1 MQRFNINWTAK
12 ALVNQMEKGKVNYDN
27 AVQRNLVWDAEKKS
41 LLIHSM
47 IYGYAIPAMYFTRD
61 ENGVYDSL
69 DGKQRSNTISEFLHD
84 EFALS
89 TDTPAVVDDNG
100 CVDDVSGL
108 YFSQLPEWA
117 RDRIKDYNLTI
128 YYYEGMT
135 ETEIREFFRR
145 LNNGKPLSAIELTR
159 ANVPSLMIFQQLA
172 KHKAIQ
178 FVVSEAGR
186 KRFTDEMIA
195 MQLYQLITEE
205 SPDFSTR
212 PFREWAGKVE
222 VGSEVLD
229 TINSGLDAYSVFAR
243 SLIDVNNK
251 VFRTV
256 KGRTHFISCA
266 YYCCLAV
273 KNGVSQDEINL
284 TLTEFFSGHPSAS
297 PEYNHTVSAG
307 SAKPASVQTR
317 RDVMRSLLP
326 ATDEVEED
334 GLIEDGK
341 EEAYRYM
348 ADVVELSDTEA
359 KYFGMD
365 MEQYRE
371 TTGED
376 TDNHEA
382 PSGPGGDYSP
392 SHPRDAPGMSVSDFI

>member
-27 AVQRNLVWDAEKKS
+27 AVQRSLVWDVEKKS

-69 DGKQRSNTISEFLHD
+69 DGKQRSNAISEFLHD

-89 TDTPAVVDDNG
+89 ADTPSVMDENG
-100 CVDDVSGL
+100 CMEDISGM

-117 RDRIKDYNLTI
+117 QDKIKDYNLTI
-128 YYYEGMT
+128 YYYADMT
-135 ETEIREFFRR
+135 EQEIREFFRR

-159 ANVPSLMIFQQLA
+159 ANVPSLTIFQQLA
-172 KHKAIQ
+172 KHSAIQ

-205 SPDFSTR
+205 SPDFSTK
-212 PFREWAGKVE
+212 PFREWASRVDVDNK
-222 VGSEVLD
+222 VLD
-229 TINSGLDAYSVFAR
+229 AINAGLDAYMVFAK

-251 VFRTV
+251 VLRTV

-273 KNGVSQDEINL
+273 ENGVSQDEINR
-284 TLTEFFSGHPSAS
+284 TLTEFFSGHPSIS

-307 SAKPASVQTR
+307 SAKPTSVQTR
-317 RDVMRSLLP
+317 RETMWSLLP
-326 ATDEVEED
+326 ATNEAEEPD
-334 GLIEDGK
+334 LEKTDLDDADDSEQF
-341 EEAYRYM
+341 EEEGY
-348 ADVVELSDTEA
+348 
-359 KYFGMD
+359 
-365 MEQYRE
+365 
-371 TTGED
+371 
-376 TDNHEA
+376 
-382 PSGPGGDYSP
+382 
-392 SHPRDAPGMSVSDFI
+392 VS

>member
-27 AVQRNLVWDAEKKS
+27 AVQRNLVWDVEKKS

-61 ENGVYDSL
+61 ESGVYDSL
-69 DGKQRSNTISEFLHD
+69 DGKQRSNTISEYLHD

-100 CVDDVSGL
+100 CVEDVSGL

-117 RDRIKDYNLTI
+117 QDKIKDYNLTI

-135 ETEIREFFRR
+135 EAEVREFFRR

-159 ANVPSLMIFQQLA
+159 ANVPSLTIFQQLA

-195 MQLYQLITEE
+195 MQLYQLITEK
-205 SPDFSTR
+205 SPDFSTK
-212 PFREWAGKVE
+212 PFREWASKVE
-222 VGSEVLD
+222 VDSEVLD
-229 TINSGLDAYSVFAR
+229 TINAGLDAYSVFAR

-251 VFRTV
+251 VLRTV

-273 KNGVSQDEINL
+273 QYDVNQDEINR
-284 TLTEFFSGHPSAS
+284 TLTEFFSGHPSIS

-307 SAKPASVQTR
+307 SAKPTSVQTR

-326 ATDEVEED
+326 VIDEVKEPDQGEADPDNVVDSEQFEEED
-334 GLIEDGK
+334 
-341 EEAYRYM
+341 
-348 ADVVELSDTEA
+348 
-359 KYFGMD
+359 
-365 MEQYRE
+365 
-371 TTGED
+371 
-376 TDNHEA
+376 HE
-382 PSGPGGDYSP
+382 S
-392 SHPRDAPGMSVSDFI
+392 

>member
-27 AVQRNLVWDAEKKS
+27 AVQRNLVWDTEKKS

-61 ENGVYDSL
+61 ESGVYDSL

-84 EFALS
+84 EFAL
-89 TDTPAVVDDNG
+89 TPDTPAVVDDNG
-100 CVDDVSGL
+100 NVEDVSGL

-135 ETEIREFFRR
+135 EAEIREFFRR

-159 ANVPSLMIFQQLA
+159 ANVPSLTIFQQLA

-195 MQLYQLITEE
+195 MQLYQLITEK
-205 SPDFSTR
+205 SPDFSTK
-212 PFREWAGKVE
+212 PFREWASKVE
-222 VGSEVLD
+222 VDSEVLD
-229 TINSGLDAYSVFAR
+229 TINAGLDAYSVFAR

-251 VFRTV
+251 VLRTV

-273 KNGVSQDEINL
+273 QYDVNQDEINR
-284 TLTEFFSGHPSAS
+284 TLTEFFSGHPSIS

-307 SAKPASVQTR
+307 SAKPTSVQTR
-317 RDVMRSLLP
+317 RGVIQSLLP
-326 ATDEVEED
+326 VTDEMGEPEPEDVDLEGTDDTEQFEEED
-334 GLIEDGK
+334 H
-341 EEAYRYM
+341 A
-348 ADVVELSDTEA
+348 V
-359 KYFGMD
+359 
-365 MEQYRE
+365 
-371 TTGED
+371 
-376 TDNHEA
+376 
-382 PSGPGGDYSP
+382 
-392 SHPRDAPGMSVSDFI
+392 

>member
-27 AVQRNLVWDAEKKS
+27 AVQRNLVWDEEKKS

-61 ENGVYDSL
+61 EDGIYDSL
-69 DGKQRSNTISEFLHD
+69 DGKQRSNAISEFLHD

-89 TDTPAVVDDNG
+89 INTPAVVDDNG
-100 CVDDVSGL
+100 GVEDVSGL
-108 YFSQLPEWA
+108 RFSQLPEWA
-117 RDRIKDYNLTI
+117 QDRIKDYNLTI

-159 ANVPSLMIFQQLA
+159 ANVPCITIFQQLA
-172 KHKAIQ
+172 RHKAIQ

-205 SPDFSTR
+205 YPDFSTK
-212 PFREWAGKVE
+212 PFREWASKVE
-222 VGSEVLD
+222 VNSETLD
-229 TINSGLDAYSVFAR
+229 AINAGLDAYMVFAR
-243 SLIDVNNK
+243 SLMDVNNK
-251 VFRTV
+251 VLRTV
-256 KGRTHFISCA
+256 KVRTHFISCA

-273 KNGVSQDEINL
+273 ESGVEREEINR
-284 TLTEFFSGHPSAS
+284 TLTEFFSGHPSVS

-307 SAKPASVQTR
+307 SAKPTSVQTR

-326 ATDEVEED
+326 VVED
-334 GLIEDGK
+334 
-341 EEAYRYM
+341 EEADPEKVDLDNVGDS
-348 ADVVELSDTEA
+348 AQFE
-359 KYFGMD
+359 
-365 MEQYRE
+365 
-371 TTGED
+371 GE
-376 TDNHEA
+376 NYV
-382 PSGPGGDYSP
+382 P
-392 SHPRDAPGMSVSDFI
+392 

>member
-27 AVQRNLVWDAEKKS
+27 AVQRSLVWDEDKKS
-41 LLIHSM
+41 LFIHSM

-69 DGKQRSNTISEFLHD
+69 DGKQRSNTISEYLHD

-100 CVDDVSGL
+100 CVEDVSGL
-108 YFSQLPEWA
+108 YFSQLPEWV

-135 ETEIREFFRR
+135 EAEVREFFRR

-159 ANVPSLMIFQQLA
+159 ANVPSLTIFQQLA

-195 MQLYQLITEE
+195 MQLYQLITEK
-205 SPDFSTR
+205 SPDFSTK
-212 PFREWAGKVE
+212 PFREWASKVE
-222 VGSEVLD
+222 VDSEVLD
-229 TINSGLDAYSVFAR
+229 TINAGLDAYSVFAR

-251 VFRTV
+251 VLRTV

-273 KNGVSQDEINL
+273 QYDVNQDEINR
-284 TLTEFFSGHPSAS
+284 TLTEFFSGHPSIS

-307 SAKPASVQTR
+307 SAKPTSVQTR

-326 ATDEVEED
+326 VIDEVEEPNQGEAD
-334 GLIEDGK
+334 PDNVVDSEQFEEED
-341 EEAYRYM
+341 
-348 ADVVELSDTEA
+348 
-359 KYFGMD
+359 
-365 MEQYRE
+365 
-371 TTGED
+371 
-376 TDNHEA
+376 HE
-382 PSGPGGDYSP
+382 S
-392 SHPRDAPGMSVSDFI
+392 

>member
-27 AVQRNLVWDAEKKS
+27 AVQRNLVWDEDKKS

-47 IYGYAIPAMYFTRD
+47 ISGYAIPAMYFTRD
-61 ENGVYDSL
+61 ESGVYDSL

-89 TDTPAVVDDNG
+89 SNTPAVVDDNG
-100 CVDDVSGL
+100 GVDDVSGL
-108 YFSQLPEWA
+108 CFSQLPEWA
-117 RDRIKDYNLTI
+117 QDRIKDYNLTI

-159 ANVPSLMIFQQLA
+159 ANVPSLTMFQQLA

-205 SPDFSTR
+205 SPDFSTK
-212 PFREWAGKVE
+212 PFREWASKSE
-222 VGSEVLD
+222 VDSEVLD
-229 TINSGLDAYSVFAR
+229 TISSGLDAYWTFAK
-243 SLIDVNNK
+243 SLVDVNNR
-251 VFRTV
+251 VLRTV

-266 YYCCLAV
+266 YFCSLAV
-273 KNGVSQDEINL
+273 EKGVGQNEINR
-284 TLTEFFSGHPSAS
+284 TLTGFFSGHPSMS

-307 SAKPASVQTR
+307 SAKPTSVQTR
-317 RDVMRSLLP
+317 RDVMRSLLL
-326 ATDEVEED
+326 ATDEAEEPD
-334 GLIEDGK
+334 LEEVGLDEMDDSEQF
-341 EEAYRYM
+341 EEEHA
-348 ADVVELSDTEA
+348 V
-359 KYFGMD
+359 
-365 MEQYRE
+365 
-371 TTGED
+371 
-376 TDNHEA
+376 
-382 PSGPGGDYSP
+382 
-392 SHPRDAPGMSVSDFI
+392 

>member
-27 AVQRNLVWDAEKKS
+27 AVQRSLVWDIEKKS
-41 LLIHSM
+41 LLVHSM

-69 DGKQRSNTISEFLHD
+69 DGKQRSNTISEYLHD

-100 CVDDVSGL
+100 CVEDVSGL
-108 YFSQLPEWA
+108 YFSQLPEWV

-135 ETEIREFFRR
+135 EAEVREFFRR

-159 ANVPSLMIFQQLA
+159 ANVPSLAIFQQLA

-205 SPDFSTR
+205 SPDFSTK
-212 PFREWAGKVE
+212 PFREWASKVE
-222 VGSEVLD
+222 VDSEVLD
-229 TINSGLDAYSVFAR
+229 TINAGLDAYSVFAR

-251 VFRTV
+251 VLRTV

-273 KNGVSQDEINL
+273 QYDVNQDEINR
-284 TLTEFFSGHPSAS
+284 TLTEFFSGHPSIS

-307 SAKPASVQTR
+307 SAKPTSVQTR

-326 ATDEVEED
+326 VIDEVEEPD
-334 GLIEDGK
+334 QGEADPDNVVDSEQFEEED
-341 EEAYRYM
+341 
-348 ADVVELSDTEA
+348 
-359 KYFGMD
+359 
-365 MEQYRE
+365 
-371 TTGED
+371 
-376 TDNHEA
+376 HE
-382 PSGPGGDYSP
+382 S
-392 SHPRDAPGMSVSDFI
+392 

>member
-27 AVQRNLVWDAEKKS
+27 AVQRSLVWDIEKKS
-41 LLIHSM
+41 LLVHSM

-61 ENGVYDSL
+61 ESGVYDSL
-69 DGKQRSNTISEFLHD
+69 DGKQRSNTISEYLHD

-100 CVDDVSGL
+100 CVEDVSGL

-117 RDRIKDYNLTI
+117 QDKIKDYNLTI

-135 ETEIREFFRR
+135 EAEVREFFRR

-159 ANVPSLMIFQQLA
+159 ANVPSLAIFQQLA

-205 SPDFSTR
+205 SPDFSTK
-212 PFREWAGKVE
+212 PFREWASKVE
-222 VGSEVLD
+222 VDSEVLD

-243 SLIDVNNK
+243 SLMDVNNK
-251 VFRTV
+251 VLRTV

-273 KNGVSQDEINL
+273 QYDVSQDEINH
-284 TLTEFFSGHPSAS
+284 TLTEFFSGHPSIS

-307 SAKPASVQTR
+307 SAKPTSVQTR
-317 RDVMRSLLP
+317 RDVMQSLLP
-326 ATDEVEED
+326 VADEVEEPDPEDDD
-334 GLIEDGK
+334 GDGFDNMDEPEQFK
-341 EEAYRYM
+341 EEEYA
-348 ADVVELSDTEA
+348 V
-359 KYFGMD
+359 
-365 MEQYRE
+365 
-371 TTGED
+371 
-376 TDNHEA
+376 
-382 PSGPGGDYSP
+382 
-392 SHPRDAPGMSVSDFI
+392 

>member
-27 AVQRNLVWDAEKKS
+27 AVQRNLVWDEEKKS

-61 ENGVYDSL
+61 EDGIYDSL
-69 DGKQRSNTISEFLHD
+69 DGKQRSNAISEFLHD

-89 TDTPAVVDDNG
+89 INTPAVVDDNG
-100 CVDDVSGL
+100 GVEDVSGL
-108 YFSQLPEWA
+108 HFSQLPEWA

-159 ANVPSLMIFQQLA
+159 ANVPCLTIFQQLA
-172 KHKAIQ
+172 RHKAIQ

-205 SPDFSTR
+205 SPDFSTK
-212 PFREWAGKVE
+212 PFREWASKVE
-222 VGSEVLD
+222 VNSEILD
-229 TINSGLDAYSVFAR
+229 AINAGLDAYMVFAR

-251 VFRTV
+251 VLRTV

-273 KNGVSQDEINL
+273 ESGVERDEINR
-284 TLTEFFSGHPSAS
+284 TLTEFFSGHPSVS
-297 PEYNHTVSAG
+297 PEYNHTVSAD
-307 SAKPASVQTR
+307 SAKPTSVQTR

-326 ATDEVEED
+326 
-334 GLIEDGK
+334 
-341 EEAYRYM
+341 
-348 ADVVELSDTEA
+348 VVEDEETDPA
-359 KYFGMD
+359 KVDLDNVGDSAQF
-365 MEQYRE
+365 E
-371 TTGED
+371 GE
-376 TDNHEA
+376 NYV
-382 PSGPGGDYSP
+382 P
-392 SHPRDAPGMSVSDFI
+392 

>member
-27 AVQRNLVWDAEKKS
+27 AVQRNLVWDADKKS

-61 ENGVYDSL
+61 ENGIYDSL

-89 TDTPAVVDDNG
+89 TDTPTVIDDNG

-145 LNNGKPLSAIELTR
+145 LNNGKPLSSIELTR
-159 ANVPSLMIFQQLA
+159 ANVPSLSIFQQLA

-178 FVVSEAGR
+178 FVVSDAGR
-186 KRFTDEMIA
+186 KQFTDEMIA
-195 MQLYQLITEE
+195 MQLYQLITEK
-205 SPDFSTR
+205 SPDFSTK
-212 PFREWAGKVE
+212 PFREWASKVE
-222 VGSEVLD
+222 VDSEVLD
-229 TINSGLDAYSVFAR
+229 TISSGLDAYSVFAR

-251 VFRTV
+251 VLRTV
-256 KGRTHFISCA
+256 KGRTHFISCV
-266 YYCCLAV
+266 YYCSLAV
-273 KNGVSQDEINL
+273 ENGVSQDKINR
-284 TLTEFFSGHPSAS
+284 TLAEFFSGHPSTS

-307 SAKPASVQTR
+307 SAKPTSVQTR

-326 ATDEVEED
+326 SADEVEEPD
-334 GLIEDGK
+334 P
-341 EEAYRYM
+341 EEVGF
-348 ADVVELSDTEA
+348 DDI
-359 KYFGMD
+359 D
-365 MEQYRE
+365 DPEQFE
-371 TTGED
+371 E
-376 TDNHEA
+376 E
-382 PSGPGGDYSP
+382 S
-392 SHPRDAPGMSVSDFI
+392 

>member
-27 AVQRNLVWDAEKKS
+27 AVQRSLVWDVEKKS

-89 TDTPAVVDDNG
+89 ADTSAVVDENG
-100 CVDDVSGL
+100 SMEDISGM

-117 RDRIKDYNLTI
+117 QDKIKDYNLTI

-135 ETEIREFFRR
+135 EAEVREFFRR

-159 ANVPSLMIFQQLA
+159 ANVPSLTIFQQLA

-195 MQLYQLITEE
+195 MQLYQLITEK
-205 SPDFSTR
+205 SPDFSTK
-212 PFREWAGKVE
+212 PFREWASKVE
-222 VGSEVLD
+222 VDSEVLD
-229 TINSGLDAYSVFAR
+229 TINAGLDAYSVFAR

-251 VFRTV
+251 VLRTV

-273 KNGVSQDEINL
+273 QYDVNQDEINR
-284 TLTEFFSGHPSAS
+284 TLTEFFSGHPSIS

-307 SAKPASVQTR
+307 SAKPTSVQTR

-326 ATDEVEED
+326 VIDEVEEPD
-334 GLIEDGK
+334 QGEADPDNVVDSEQFEEED
-341 EEAYRYM
+341 
-348 ADVVELSDTEA
+348 
-359 KYFGMD
+359 
-365 MEQYRE
+365 
-371 TTGED
+371 
-376 TDNHEA
+376 HE
-382 PSGPGGDYSP
+382 S
-392 SHPRDAPGMSVSDFI
+392 

>member
-27 AVQRNLVWDAEKKS
+27 AVQRSLVWDIEKKS
-41 LLIHSM
+41 LLVHSM

-61 ENGVYDSL
+61 ESGVYDSL
-69 DGKQRSNTISEFLHD
+69 DGKQRSNTISEYLHD

-100 CVDDVSGL
+100 CVEDVSGL

-117 RDRIKDYNLTI
+117 QDKIKDYNLTI

-135 ETEIREFFRR
+135 EAEVREFFRR

-159 ANVPSLMIFQQLA
+159 ANVPSLTIFQQLA

-205 SPDFSTR
+205 SPDFSTK
-212 PFREWAGKVE
+212 PFREWASKVE
-222 VGSEVLD
+222 VDSEVLD
-229 TINSGLDAYSVFAR
+229 TINAGLDAYSVFAR

-251 VFRTV
+251 VLRTV

-273 KNGVSQDEINL
+273 QYDVNQDEINR
-284 TLTEFFSGHPSAS
+284 TLTEFFSGHPSIS

-307 SAKPASVQTR
+307 SAKPTSVQTR

-326 ATDEVEED
+326 VIDEVEEPD
-334 GLIEDGK
+334 QGEADPDNVVDSEQFEEED
-341 EEAYRYM
+341 
-348 ADVVELSDTEA
+348 
-359 KYFGMD
+359 
-365 MEQYRE
+365 
-371 TTGED
+371 
-376 TDNHEA
+376 HE
-382 PSGPGGDYSP
+382 S
-392 SHPRDAPGMSVSDFI
+392 

>member
-12 ALVNQMEKGKVNYDN
+12 ALANQMEKGKVNYDN
-27 AVQRNLVWDAEKKS
+27 AVQRNLVWDVEKKS

-61 ENGVYDSL
+61 ESGVYDSL
-69 DGKQRSNTISEFLHD
+69 DGKQRSNTISEYLHD

-100 CVDDVSGL
+100 CVEDVSGL

-117 RDRIKDYNLTI
+117 QDKIKDYNLTI

-135 ETEIREFFRR
+135 EAEVREFFRR

-159 ANVPSLMIFQQLA
+159 ANVPSLTIFQQLA

-195 MQLYQLITEE
+195 MQLYQLITEK
-205 SPDFSTR
+205 SPDFSTK
-212 PFREWAGKVE
+212 PFREWASKVE
-222 VGSEVLD
+222 VDSEVLD
-229 TINSGLDAYSVFAR
+229 TINAGLDVYSVFAR
-243 SLIDVNNK
+243 SLMDVNNK
-251 VFRTV
+251 VLRTV

-266 YYCCLAV
+266 YYCYLAV
-273 KNGVSQDEINL
+273 QYDVSQDEINR
-284 TLTEFFSGHPSAS
+284 TLTEFFSGHPSIS

-326 ATDEVEED
+326 VTDEVEED
-334 GLIEDGK
+334 DLDETDDSEQFED
-341 EEAYRYM
+341 EEYAM
-348 ADVVELSDTEA
+348 
-359 KYFGMD
+359 
-365 MEQYRE
+365 
-371 TTGED
+371 
-376 TDNHEA
+376 
-382 PSGPGGDYSP
+382 
-392 SHPRDAPGMSVSDFI
+392 

>member
-27 AVQRNLVWDAEKKS
+27 AVQRNLVWDEEKKS

-61 ENGVYDSL
+61 EDGIYDSL
-69 DGKQRSNTISEFLHD
+69 DGKQRSNAISEFLHD

-89 TDTPAVVDDNG
+89 INTPAVVDDNG
-100 CVDDVSGL
+100 GVEDVSGL
-108 YFSQLPEWA
+108 HFSQLPEWA

-159 ANVPSLMIFQQLA
+159 ANVPCLTIFQQLA
-172 KHKAIQ
+172 RHKAIQ

-205 SPDFSTR
+205 SPDFSTK
-212 PFREWAGKVE
+212 PFREWASKVE
-222 VGSEVLD
+222 VNSEILD
-229 TINSGLDAYSVFAR
+229 AINAGLDAYMVFAR

-251 VFRTV
+251 VLRTV

-273 KNGVSQDEINL
+273 ESGVERDEINR
-284 TLTEFFSGHPSAS
+284 TLTEFFSGHPSVS

-307 SAKPASVQTR
+307 SAKPTSVQTR

-326 ATDEVEED
+326 
-334 GLIEDGK
+334 
-341 EEAYRYM
+341 
-348 ADVVELSDTEA
+348 VVEDEETDPA
-359 KYFGMD
+359 KVDLDNVGDSAQF
-365 MEQYRE
+365 E
-371 TTGED
+371 GE
-376 TDNHEA
+376 NYV
-382 PSGPGGDYSP
+382 P
-392 SHPRDAPGMSVSDFI
+392 

>member
-12 ALVNQMEKGKVNYDN
+12 ARVNQMEKGKVNYDN
-27 AVQRNLVWDAEKKS
+27 AVQRNLVWDVEKKS

-61 ENGVYDSL
+61 ESGVYDSL
-69 DGKQRSNTISEFLHD
+69 DGKQRSNTISEYLHD

-100 CVDDVSGL
+100 CVEDVSGL

-117 RDRIKDYNLTI
+117 QDKIKDYNLTI

-135 ETEIREFFRR
+135 EAEVREFFRR

-159 ANVPSLMIFQQLA
+159 ANVPSLTIFQQLA

-195 MQLYQLITEE
+195 MQLYQLITEK
-205 SPDFSTR
+205 SPDFSTK
-212 PFREWAGKVE
+212 PFREWASKVE
-222 VGSEVLD
+222 VDSEVLD
-229 TINSGLDAYSVFAR
+229 TINAGLDAYSVFAR

-251 VFRTV
+251 VLRTV

-273 KNGVSQDEINL
+273 QYDVNQDEINR
-284 TLTEFFSGHPSAS
+284 TLTEFFSGHPSIS

-307 SAKPASVQTR
+307 SAKPTSVQTR

-326 ATDEVEED
+326 VIDEVEEPD
-334 GLIEDGK
+334 QGEADPDNVVDSEQFEEED
-341 EEAYRYM
+341 
-348 ADVVELSDTEA
+348 
-359 KYFGMD
+359 
-365 MEQYRE
+365 
-371 TTGED
+371 
-376 TDNHEA
+376 HE
-382 PSGPGGDYSP
+382 S
-392 SHPRDAPGMSVSDFI
+392 

>member
-61 ENGVYDSL
+61 ESGVYDSL
-69 DGKQRSNTISEFLHD
+69 DGKQRSNTISEYLRD

-89 TDTPAVVDDNG
+89 TDTPAIVDDNG
-100 CVDDVSGL
+100 CVEDVSGL

-159 ANVPSLMIFQQLA
+159 ANVPSLAIFQQLA

-195 MQLYQLITEE
+195 MQFYQLITEE
-205 SPDFSTR
+205 APDFSTK
-212 PFREWAGKVE
+212 PFREWASKVE
-222 VGSEVLD
+222 VDSEVLD
-229 TINSGLDAYSVFAR
+229 TISSGLDAYSVFAR
-243 SLIDVNNK
+243 SLMDVNNR
-251 VFRTV
+251 VLRTV
-256 KGRTHFISCA
+256 KGRTHFISCV
-266 YYCCLAV
+266 YYCYLAV
-273 KNGVSQDEINL
+273 EHGVSQEEINR
-284 TLTEFFSGHPSAS
+284 TLTEFFSGHPSTS

-307 SAKPASVQTR
+307 SAKPTSVQTR
-317 RDVMRSLLP
+317 RDVMKSLLP
-326 ATDEVEED
+326 AANEEEEP
-334 GLIEDGK
+334 GL
-341 EEAYRYM
+341 EE
-348 ADVVELSDTEA
+348 TEPDNV
-359 KYFGMD
+359 GD
-365 MEQYRE
+365 SEQFE
-371 TTGED
+371 EKD
-376 TDNHEA
+376 HA
-382 PSGPGGDYSP
+382 
-392 SHPRDAPGMSVSDFI
+392 V

>member
-27 AVQRNLVWDAEKKS
+27 AVQRNLVWDVEKKS

-61 ENGVYDSL
+61 ESGVYDSL
-69 DGKQRSNTISEFLHD
+69 DGKQRSNTISEYLHD

-100 CVDDVSGL
+100 CMEDVSGL

-117 RDRIKDYNLTI
+117 QDKIKDYNLTI

-135 ETEIREFFRR
+135 EAEVREFFRR

-159 ANVPSLMIFQQLA
+159 ANVPSLAIFQQLA

-205 SPDFSTR
+205 SPDFSTK
-212 PFREWAGKVE
+212 PFREWASKVE
-222 VGSEVLD
+222 VDSEVLD
-229 TINSGLDAYSVFAR
+229 TINAGLDAYSVFAR
-243 SLIDVNNK
+243 SLMDVNNK
-251 VFRTV
+251 VLRTV

-273 KNGVSQDEINL
+273 QYDVSQDEINR
-284 TLTEFFSGHPSAS
+284 TLVEFFSGHPSTS

-307 SAKPASVQTR
+307 SAKPTSVQTR

-326 ATDEVEED
+326 VADEVEEPDPEDDD
-334 GLIEDGK
+334 GDGFDNMDEPEQFK
-341 EEAYRYM
+341 EEEYA
-348 ADVVELSDTEA
+348 V
-359 KYFGMD
+359 
-365 MEQYRE
+365 
-371 TTGED
+371 
-376 TDNHEA
+376 
-382 PSGPGGDYSP
+382 
-392 SHPRDAPGMSVSDFI
+392 

>member
-27 AVQRNLVWDAEKKS
+27 AVQRNLVWDVEKKS

-61 ENGVYDSL
+61 ESGVYDSL
-69 DGKQRSNTISEFLHD
+69 DGKQRSNTISEYLHD

-100 CVDDVSGL
+100 CVEDVSGL

-117 RDRIKDYNLTI
+117 QDKIKDYNLTI

-135 ETEIREFFRR
+135 EAEVREFFRR

-159 ANVPSLMIFQQLA
+159 ANVPSLTIFQQLA

-205 SPDFSTR
+205 SPDFSTK
-212 PFREWAGKVE
+212 PFREWASKVE
-222 VGSEVLD
+222 VDSEVLD
-229 TINSGLDAYSVFAR
+229 TINAGLDAYSVFAR
-243 SLIDVNNK
+243 SLMDVNNK
-251 VFRTV
+251 VLRTV

-273 KNGVSQDEINL
+273 QYDVSQDEINH
-284 TLTEFFSGHPSAS
+284 TLTEFFSGHPSIS

-307 SAKPASVQTR
+307 SAKPTSVQTR
-317 RDVMRSLLP
+317 RDVMQSLLP
-326 ATDEVEED
+326 VADEVEEPDPEDDD
-334 GLIEDGK
+334 GDGFDNMDEPEQFK
-341 EEAYRYM
+341 EEEYA
-348 ADVVELSDTEA
+348 V
-359 KYFGMD
+359 
-365 MEQYRE
+365 
-371 TTGED
+371 
-376 TDNHEA
+376 
-382 PSGPGGDYSP
+382 
-392 SHPRDAPGMSVSDFI
+392 

>member
-69 DGKQRSNTISEFLHD
+69 DGKQRSNAISEYLHD
-84 EFALS
+84 EFAL
-89 TDTPAVVDDNG
+89 TPDTPTVVDDNG
-100 CVDDVSGL
+100 CVEDVSGL

-117 RDRIKDYNLTI
+117 QDRIKDYNLTI

-159 ANVPSLMIFQQLA
+159 ANVPSLTIFQQLA

-178 FVVSEAGR
+178 FAVSEAGR

-205 SPDFSTR
+205 SPDFSTK
-212 PFREWAGKVE
+212 PFREWASKAE
-222 VGSEVLD
+222 VDGEILD
-229 TINSGLDAYSVFAR
+229 TISSGLDAYVVFVR

-251 VFRTV
+251 VLRTV

-273 KNGVSQDEINL
+273 ENGVGQDEINRI
-284 TLTEFFSGHPSAS
+284 LTEFFSGHPSIS
-297 PEYNHTVSAG
+297 SEYNHTVSAG
-307 SAKPASVQTR
+307 SAKPTSVQTR

-326 ATDEVEED
+326 ATDETEGPDPKGVDDMEDSEQFEEED
-334 GLIEDGK
+334 HALYGS
-341 EEAYRYM
+341 A
-348 ADVVELSDTEA
+348 
-359 KYFGMD
+359 FP
-365 MEQYRE
+365 EQ
-371 TTGED
+371 T
-376 TDNHEA
+376 A
-382 PSGPGGDYSP
+382 
-392 SHPRDAPGMSVSDFI
+392 

>member
-27 AVQRNLVWDAEKKS
+27 AVQRNLVWDVEKKS

-61 ENGVYDSL
+61 ESGVYDSL
-69 DGKQRSNTISEFLHD
+69 DGKQRSNTISEYLHD

-100 CVDDVSGL
+100 CVEDVSGL

-117 RDRIKDYNLTI
+117 QDKIKDYNLTI

-135 ETEIREFFRR
+135 EAEVREFFRR

-159 ANVPSLMIFQQLA
+159 ANVPSLTIFQQLA

-212 PFREWAGKVE
+212 PFREWASKVE
-222 VGSEVLD
+222 VDSEVLD
-229 TINSGLDAYSVFAR
+229 TINAGLDAYSAFAR

-251 VFRTV
+251 VLRTV

-273 KNGVSQDEINL
+273 QYDVSQDEINH
-284 TLTEFFSGHPSAS
+284 TLTEFFSGHPSIS

-307 SAKPASVQTR
+307 SAKPTSVQTR
-317 RDVMRSLLP
+317 RDVMQSLLP
-326 ATDEVEED
+326 VADEVEEPDPEDD
-334 GLIEDGK
+334 GGDGFDNMDEPEQFK
-341 EEAYRYM
+341 EEEYA
-348 ADVVELSDTEA
+348 V
-359 KYFGMD
+359 
-365 MEQYRE
+365 
-371 TTGED
+371 
-376 TDNHEA
+376 
-382 PSGPGGDYSP
+382 
-392 SHPRDAPGMSVSDFI
+392 